1 MLKGHGRYGVTAS
14 SSAPVLRGRD
24 SRGSKQRHMS
34 VATISEKIN
43 ERQAELATSGG
54 SSTFGSGA
62 GQNVSLRST
71 GANYALDSM
80 EGILPKT
87 RKQRLAICR
96 DIYEFDS
103 VSGAAVDLM
112 SNLPFSGFTLS
123 GVNDRKVLNTYV
135 KSIESLRM
143 PNLFPYLGRDFLTDG
158 AFVATPEM
166 DDSGA
171 FTRMVTHDSMNL
183 DVKPI
188 PIYGFDPLVSLDL
201 PPEISD
207 LLSGKNKNPYLQK
220 VVDQLPEFMKKGG
233 GGRGGSLDLDPD
245 STLYVARKSFTYDS
259 VGMSYLHRIIPLWL
273 MEKAFLRGSIEQ
285 SYQRQRAITHAVAGN
300 EEWEPTDG
308 ELNEIVGL
316 LVSANMDP
324 TGAVI
329 ATRPDININ
338 EIIRGDDFYKHA
350 DVYDYLAQ
358 AKMRALNISDS
369 FLSGDATFTTME
381 VALSVFMEQ
390 LRQYR
395 ETITREVF
403 YEKLFP
409 AIALAN
415 NFKKSARDLKATSR
429 FDSSIRQL
437 GEGADSRFI
446 AVCDGSSL
454 HEIKNIKDITEFHI
468 PKVDWHKQLAPQAD
482 RDYIELLASMREQG
496 IPIPVRMM
504 AAAAG
509 LNIDQIMGMLED
521 DLETRDVLSDHLKAV
536 NKMLGIEDEGGSFA
550 SMIENYT
557 GMSRGRRKPRR
568 MESLA
573 EQGEMYGVRSEHKNG
588 KRRYTRPQYQRHL
601 EEAADKKMAEAL
613 ARLANGQVDQGAVAR
628 RWMNKNGMRETIAGA
643 L

>member
-14 SSAPVLRGRD
+14 SQTPVLRGRD
-24 SRGSKQRHMS
+24 TRGGGSRNRHIS
-34 VATISEKIN
+34 VAALSEPGMKKG
-43 ERQAELATSGG
+43 RTAETAAG
-54 SSTFGSGA
+54 SSTY
-62 GQNVSLRST
+62 GQQGGGMSLRST
-71 GANYALDSM
+71 MGNYSAGAM

-87 RKQRLAICR
+87 RRERIEICR

-123 GVNDRKVLNTYV
+123 GINDRKILGTFV

-166 DDSGA
+166 DNSGV
-171 FTRMVTHDSMNL
+171 FTRMITHDNMRL
-183 DVKPI
+183 EVKPI
-188 PIYGFDPLVSLDL
+188 PIYGFDPLVTLNIS
-201 PPEISD
+201 PEVAE
-207 LLSGKNKNPYLQK
+207 LFSGKNKNPYLNK
-220 VVDQLPEFMKKGG
+220 IKEQLPDFLKKGIAG
-233 GGRGGSLDLDPD
+233 NGSMDLDPD

-259 VGMSYLHRIIPLWL
+259 LGMSYLHRIIPLWL

-300 EEWEPTDG
+300 EEWEPTDS
-308 ELNEIVGL
+308 ELSEIVGL

-415 NFKKSARDLKATSR
+415 GFKKSARDLKATGAFST
-429 FDSSIRQL
+429 SIREVGVGKERKL
-437 GEGADSRFI
+437 I

-454 HEIKNIKDITEFHI
+454 HEIKNIQDITEYHI

-482 RDYIELLASMREQG
+482 RDYLDLLASMREQG

-509 LNIDQIMGMLED
+509 LNLDQIMGMLED
-521 DLETRDVLSDHLKAV
+521 DMETRETLADHLKQV
-536 NKMLGIEDEGGSFA
+536 NKLLGQDEGGEFA
-550 SMIENYT
+550 SLMGHPIA
-557 GMSRGRRKPRR
+557 RRVPKRR
-568 MESLA
+568 LQALA
-573 EQGEMYGVRSEHKNG
+573 NDQEMYGVRVENKNG
-588 KRRYTRPQYQRHL
+588 KRKYVRPEYQKTL
-601 EEAADKKMAEAL
+601 EERADRVMAEAL
-613 ARLANGQVDQGAVAR
+613 ARIANGQVDPRKIGR
-628 RWMNKNGMRETIAGA
+628 RWMRKNNVRETISGA
-643 L
+643 LA